1 MSVGVG
7 GRLAARLGG
16 ARDRR
21 AGNPSDATPPFSR
34 PGGSRR
40 VSGGPPPGL
49 EPGTRQVSCLISS
62 PAVHRVTRKLRRSS
76 GAVGT
81 GPVTKRY
88 RRCRPAAGCRLLG
101 WVKRM
106 SEPVRV
112 TLYNDAGCPWGYS
125 ANPAFRVLEWRYGAQ
140 LEWRLVLI
148 GLTNVAQEYVDR
160 GYTPLRS
167 AEGYARTLPPVRHAP
182 RAEPAGADRRDRS
195 LLSSDRGGALTGA
208 GAGVGGIPGAAVRV
222 LHDHAAPR
230 RGREP
235 RDSAERRGGDRRRSG
250 DRRDRHTGGRGRLPA
265 RPGRGTQRRRL
276 AHPAAAQARDHRRPR
291 SVHGSVARVR
301 ARRPAPRGRRLADD
315 RGVRRGRREPDPGR
329 RAPRSAGRLARALDR
344 VPGGLATQEVA
355 QLLTRGNDAPDRVEA
370 EASMLRL
377 VADGTATRTPLGDDA
392 LWTRADTH
400 ESSALRA

>member
-1 MSVGVG
+1 MSSVDWLLASEEPGIVAQVILQTQRRRSQG
-7 GRLAARLGG
+7 PEAADASLVGRL
-16 ARDRR
+16 
-21 AGNPSDATPPFSR
+21 
-34 PGGSRR
+34 
-40 VSGGPPPGL
+40 PGL

-62 PAVHRVTRKLRRSS
+62 PAVHRMTRKLRRSS

-167 AEGYARTLPPVRHAP
+167 AEGYARRFRRFGMPLAPNPRARIVGTGRSCRAIVAVRLQAPGREWAAFRALQFGFFTTTLLLDEDESLATVLSDVEGIDVEAAIAAIDTPAVEDAYQRDRAEARSAAGSPTQLQLKHATTDGPVRYTAP
-182 RAEPAGADRRDRS
+182 SLVFERADRR
-195 LLSSDRGGALTGA
+195 LEAGGWQTIEAYDVVVANL
-208 GAGVGGIPGAAVRV
+208 IPDG
-222 LHDHAAPR
+222 
-230 RGREP
+230 
-235 RDSAERRGGDRRRSG
+235 ERRG
-250 DRRDRHTGGRGRLPA
+250 
-265 RPGRGTQRRRL
+265 
-276 AHPAAAQARDHRRPR
+276 
-291 SVHGSVARVR
+291 
-301 ARRPAPRGRRLADD
+301 APDD
-315 RGVRRGRREPDPGR
+315 PLELLT
-329 RAPRSAGRLARALDR
+329 AF
-344 VPGGLATQEVA
+344 PGGLTTQEVA